1 MLRAIK
7 AEINL
12 NPHMAWALVTL
23 AEDVVMK
30 QLHLT
35 RRNLI
40 QALLEEHAIGPEE
53 LADCVGKEP
62 RVISAMLK
70 LDSHL
75 RISDDLARQIE
86 MVFSKPAYW
95 LDGDD
100 DDDDA
105 RLHTQH

>member
-1 MLRAIK
+1 MG
-7 AEINL
+7 
-12 NPHMAWALVTL
+12 
-23 AEDVVMK
+23 

-35 RRNLI
+35 RRHLI
-40 QALLEEHAIGPEE
+40 QELLEEHAIGPEE

-86 MVFSKPAYW
+86 TVFSKPAYW

-100 DDDDA
+100 DDEGSE
-105 RLHTQH
+105 LPTHH

>member
-1 MLRAIK
+1 MG
-7 AEINL
+7 
-12 NPHMAWALVTL
+12 
-23 AEDVVMK
+23 

-35 RRNLI
+35 RRHLI
-40 QALLEEHAIGPEE
+40 KELLEEHAIGPEE

-62 RVISAMLK
+62 RVISAMLR

-95 LDGDD
+95 LDGDAEED
-100 DDDDA
+100 DSE
-105 RLHTQH
+105 LPTQH